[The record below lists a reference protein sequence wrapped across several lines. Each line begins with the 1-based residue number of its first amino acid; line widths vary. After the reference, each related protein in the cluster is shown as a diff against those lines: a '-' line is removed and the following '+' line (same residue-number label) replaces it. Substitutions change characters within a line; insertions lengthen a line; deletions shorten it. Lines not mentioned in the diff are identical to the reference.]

1 MKRIKKPAYMILIL
15 SIIFAVSGCAQYERY
30 ETKVVP
36 FKLPGA
42 YPNAVEA
49 AGASIAATAYQD
61 PEKAKEAFGFDIIG
75 AGVLPVQ
82 VVFDNKGSHP
92 LEILSDK
99 TYLGD
104 SADNLWPVLDAGLA
118 YDRIAKKTELGEV
131 MPEAAKQG
139 MLGAAA
145 GAVIGSAIGIVTGS
159 NVGEAAAKGAAVGA
173 AAGVTMGGA
182 KGLSDEQVKEKIG
195 EDLRHRSLSRTPVP
209 PREIAHGFIFFPS
222 EATTALREL
231 RLGIKETD
239 TGTVHNLILKF

>member
-1 MKRIKKPAYMILIL
+1 MTKISKSTYIILIL
-15 SIIFAVSGCAQYERY
+15 TVIFAAGCSQYERY

-42 YPNAVEA
+42 YPNSVEA

-61 PEKAKEAFGFDIIG
+61 PEKAKDAFGFDIIG

-92 LEILSDK
+92 LEILPDK

-139 MLGAAA
+139 LLGAAA
-145 GAVIGSAIGIVTGS
+145 GAVIGSAIGIVTGH
-159 NVGEAAAKGAAVGA
+159 NVGDAAMKGAAVGA
-173 AAGVTMGGA
+173 AAGATMGGA
-182 KGLSDEQVKEKIG
+182 KGLSNEQVKETIG
-195 EDLRHRSLSRTPVP
+195 EDLRKRTLSRAPVP
-209 PREIAHGFIFFPS
+209 PRDIAHGFIFFPA
-222 EATTALREL
+222 EATTAVREL

-239 TGTVHNLILKF
+239 TGTIHNLILKF